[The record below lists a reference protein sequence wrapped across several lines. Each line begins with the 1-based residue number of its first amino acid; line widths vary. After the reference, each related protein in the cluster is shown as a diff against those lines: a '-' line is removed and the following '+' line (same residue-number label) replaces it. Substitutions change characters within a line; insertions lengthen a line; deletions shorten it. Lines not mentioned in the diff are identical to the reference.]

1 MAKEK
6 ENTGAQ
12 NAIVPADK
20 RQLQRQPDESEKA
33 HRARVA
39 YCKLAPSQR
48 TIAAAYR
55 VFKGMEPDAEV
66 KVPGYFGAW
75 AKRFRWKEYAIAWD
89 AYFNDIVATRR
100 DEQMAAARR
109 ETVEQ
114 AEELQTLIK
123 QEIERLKE
131 AGQRRR
137 LWPGASEDR
146 TADLSHLATAL
157 KDASAARL
165 AALEGIAPDLD

>member
-1 MAKEK
+1 MPS
-6 ENTGAQ
+6 TGRLASVTALAGRNGESSQ
-12 NAIVPADK
+12 SSGRI
-20 RQLQRQPDESEKA
+20 LQA
-33 HRARVA
+33 GAVA
-39 YCKLAPSQR
+39 AV
-48 TIAAAYR
+48 YR
-55 VFKGMEPDAEV
+55 VFKGMEPEVEV

-89 AYFNDIVATRR
+89 AYFNDIAATPR
-100 DEQMAAARR
+100 DEQTAAARR
-109 ETVEQ
+109 EAVEQ
-114 AEELQTLIK
+114 AEQLQTLIK

>member
-20 RQLQRQPDESEKA
+20 RQLQRQPD
-33 HRARVA
+33 
-39 YCKLAPSQR
+39 
-48 TIAAAYR
+48 
-55 VFKGMEPDAEV
+55 AEV

-75 AKRFRWKEYAIAWD
+75 AKRFRWKEYAIVWD
-89 AYFNDIVATRR
+89 SYFNDIIATRR
-100 DEQMAAARR
+100 DEQVAVARR
-109 ETVEQ
+109 ETVGQ
-114 AEELQTLIK
+114 AKELQTLIK

-146 TADLSHLATAL
+146 TADLSHLVTAL
-157 KDASAARL
+157 KDASVATSPK
-165 AALEGIAPDLD
+165 ALPPGRR

>member
-1 MAKEK
+1 
-6 ENTGAQ
+6 
-12 NAIVPADK
+12 
-20 RQLQRQPDESEKA
+20 
-33 HRARVA
+33 
-39 YCKLAPSQR
+39 
-48 TIAAAYR
+48 
-55 VFKGMEPDAEV
+55 
-66 KVPGYFGAW
+66 
-75 AKRFRWKEYAIAWD
+75 
-89 AYFNDIVATRR
+89 
-100 DEQMAAARR
+100 MAAARR

-123 QEIERLKE
+123 QEIERLKD

-165 AALEGIAPDLD
+165 TALGGIETLTMSEPNWTNRTPVSPVHAGINHRQPTKRRVCFFLAKYRHGVVW